1 MIEID
6 DFPKFNDL
14 KLSGKPTLIFFYALW
29 QDDSLNVDL
38 KDLMSAMTLKYP
50 NINFCMVEAE
60 KVLAL
65 SEKFKISVVPTFV
78 AICGDTTVGKVEGA
92 APADLSRLVK
102 QLNTVPPQPIVAEI
116 PQTPTVASTS
126 SVQSSLKN
134 LINTGWS

>member
-6 DFPKFNDL
+6 DFAKFSDL
-14 KLSGKPTLIFFYALW
+14 RLSGKPTLMFFYAQW

-50 NINFCMVEAE
+50 SIEFCIVEAE
-60 KVLAL
+60 RVLAL

-92 APADLSRLVK
+92 APADLSRLAK
-102 QLNTVPPQPIVAEI
+102 QLSTVPPQPVAFENQLI
-116 PQTPTVASTS
+116 PTAVSTS

-134 LINTGWS
+134 LINTGLS